1 MTSCGLRRRGYA
13 TRQAGE
19 LQRTLA
25 KAQAERQRAIL
36 AALQDVAQV
45 LERQV
50 WTPHEASV
58 LGQLQEVAGTELKAI
73 QLCAGD
79 AQT

>member
-1 MTSCGLRRRGYA
+1 VLALAMTSCGLRRRGYA

-36 AALQDVAQV
+36 AALQDPGRLSGV
-45 LERQV
+45 LNQ
-50 WTPHEASV
+50 PAS
-58 LGQLQEVAGTELKAI
+58 GI
-73 QLCAGD
+73 
-79 AQT
+79 